1 MKDRTRV
8 VVTGMGAVTPL
19 GNTVQEFWEGLVA
32 GRSGIAPMTL
42 CDASA
47 YPCQIAG
54 EVKGFDPGGYVN
66 PREARRMARFS
77 QLALAAAQM
86 AVEDAGL
93 DLEREDHERVG
104 VLLGTGIGSLP
115 TTQEICQEMLSKGAM
130 KINPFFIP
138 MILPNMASANV
149 ARIFRAKGYNST
161 VITACAASNQAIGEA
176 SEAIRR
182 GVVDIVLT
190 GGTEAGIS
198 ELGLSGFCILKAL
211 STRNEEPDKASRPF
225 DAERDG
231 FVPAEGA
238 AILIL
243 ESLEHALDRGATIL
257 AEMAGYGTSCDAF
270 HAVQPD
276 GTGEGAARA
285 IRWALAD
292 ADTPPETIDYI
303 NAHGTST
310 QLNDAIETIAIK
322 TVFGE
327 RAYKVPI
334 SSTKSMVGHAL
345 GGSGALEAVVCV
357 KSILD
362 GVIHPTVNQEHP
374 DPSCDLDYVPN
385 VARQQRVDVALSNS
399 FGFGGQN
406 TCTVFRRYAE

>member
-1 MKDRTRV
+1 M
-8 VVTGMGAVTPL
+8 
-19 GNTVQEFWEGLVA
+19 
-32 GRSGIAPMTL
+32 
-42 CDASA
+42 
-47 YPCQIAG
+47 
-54 EVKGFDPGGYVN
+54 
-66 PREARRMARFS
+66 
-77 QLALAAAQM
+77 
-86 AVEDAGL
+86 
-93 DLEREDHERVG
+93 
-104 VLLGTGIGSLP
+104 
-115 TTQEICQEMLSKGAM
+115 
-130 KINPFFIP
+130 
-138 MILPNMASANV
+138 
-149 ARIFRAKGYNST
+149 
-161 VITACAASNQAIGEA
+161 
-176 SEAIRR
+176 
-182 GVVDIVLT
+182 
-190 GGTEAGIS
+190 
-198 ELGLSGFCILKAL
+198 SGFCILKAL

-257 AEMAGYGTSCDAF
+257 AEVAGYGTSCDAF
-270 HAVQPD
+270 HAVPAGRGPGKELPGLSGGLWPTLTRLPKQLTTSTP
-276 GTGEGAARA
+276 TAR
-285 IRWALAD
+285 
-292 ADTPPETIDYI
+292 P
-303 NAHGTST
+303 T

-406 TCTVFRRYAE
+406 TCTVFRRFAE

>member
-1 MKDRTRV
+1 
-8 VVTGMGAVTPL
+8 MGAVTPL
-19 GNTVQEFWEGLVA
+19 GNTAQEFWDGLVA

-42 CDASA
+42 CDPSEF
-47 YPCQIAG
+47 PCQIAG
-54 EVKGFDPGGYVN
+54 EVKGFDPGAYIN

-77 QLALAAAQM
+77 QLALASAQM

-93 DLEREDHERVG
+93 DLGKEDQERVG
-104 VLLGTGIGSLP
+104 VLLGTGIGSLT
-115 TTQEICQEMLSKGAM
+115 TTQEICQDMISKGGM

-138 MILPNMASANV
+138 MILPNMAAANV
-149 ARIFRAKGYNST
+149 ARVFGAKGYNST
-161 VITACAASNQAIGEA
+161 VITACAASNQSIGEA
-176 SEAIRR
+176 TEAIRR
-182 GVVDIVLT
+182 GAVDVVLS
-190 GGTEAGIS
+190 GGTEASIS

-211 STRNEEPDKASRPF
+211 STRNEQPDKASRPF

-257 AEMAGYGTSCDAF
+257 AEVVGYGTSCDAF

-276 GTGEGAARA
+276 ETGDGAARA

-292 ADTPPETIDYI
+292 ADVPPEAIDYI

-310 QLNDAIETIAIK
+310 PLNDAIETMAIK
-322 TVFGE
+322 TIFGE
-327 RAYKVPI
+327 NAYKVPI

-345 GGSGALEAVVCV
+345 GGAGALEAVACV
-357 KSILD
+357 KSIAD
-362 GVIHPTVNQEHP
+362 GVIHPTVNQENP

-385 VARQQRVDVALSNS
+385 TARHKRVDITLSNS

-406 TCTVFRRYAE
+406 TCTVFRRFTE

>member
-1 MKDRTRV
+1 MQT
-8 VVTGMGAVTPL
+8 
-19 GNTVQEFWEGLVA
+19 
-32 GRSGIAPMTL
+32 
-42 CDASA
+42 
-47 YPCQIAG
+47 
-54 EVKGFDPGGYVN
+54 
-66 PREARRMARFS
+66 
-77 QLALAAAQM
+77 
-86 AVEDAGL
+86 
-93 DLEREDHERVG
+93 
-104 VLLGTGIGSLP
+104 
-115 TTQEICQEMLSKGAM
+115 
-130 KINPFFIP
+130 
-138 MILPNMASANV
+138 
-149 ARIFRAKGYNST
+149 
-161 VITACAASNQAIGEA
+161 SNQAIGEA

-257 AEMAGYGTSCDAF
+257 AEVAGYGTSCDAF

-276 GTGEGAARA
+276 ETGEGAARA

-345 GGSGALEAVVCV
+345 GGSGALEAVACV

-374 DPSCDLDYVPN
+374 DPSWRPGLR
-385 VARQQRVDVALSNS
+385 AQRGAAAE
-399 FGFGGQN
+399 GGCCPVQLLR
-406 TCTVFRRYAE
+406 VWRAEHLHGVQAFRGVGNLRTQG

>member
-1 MKDRTRV
+1 
-8 VVTGMGAVTPL
+8 MGAVTPL
-19 GNTVQEFWEGLVA
+19 GNTAQEFWDGLVA

-42 CDASA
+42 CDPSEF
-47 YPCQIAG
+47 PCQIAG
-54 EVKGFDPGGYVN
+54 EVKGFDPGAYIN

-77 QLALAAAQM
+77 QLALASAQM

-93 DLEREDHERVG
+93 DLGKEDQERVG
-104 VLLGTGIGSLP
+104 VLLGTGIGSLT
-115 TTQEICQEMLSKGAM
+115 TTQEICQDMISKGGM

-138 MILPNMASANV
+138 MILPNMAAANV
-149 ARIFRAKGYNST
+149 ARVFGAKGYNST
-161 VITACAASNQAIGEA
+161 VITACAASNQSIGEA
-176 SEAIRR
+176 TEAIRR
-182 GVVDIVLT
+182 GAVDVVLS
-190 GGTEAGIS
+190 GGTEASIS

-211 STRNEEPDKASRPF
+211 STRNEQPDKASRPF

-257 AEMAGYGTSCDAF
+257 AEVVGYGTSCDAF

-276 GTGEGAARA
+276 ETGDGAARA

-292 ADTPPETIDYI
+292 ADVPPEAIDYI

-310 QLNDAIETIAIK
+310 PLNDAIETMAIK
-322 TVFGE
+322 TIFGE
-327 RAYKVPI
+327 NAYKVPI

-345 GGSGALEAVVCV
+345 GGAGALEAVACV
-357 KSILD
+357 KSIMD
-362 GVIHPTVNQEHP
+362 GVIHPTVNQENP

-385 VARQQRVDVALSNS
+385 TARRQRVDVTLSNS

-406 TCTVFRRYAE
+406 TCTVFRRFSE